1 MSRRARAV
9 AFLLVALLAAA
20 LAAAIADGY
29 GDSVASGYGV
39 LRPVAVAATE
49 IPAGRA
55 IVAADLTRLLASRR
69 VPARF
74 VPVGALR
81 GPAEAVGLV
90 PTADLPVGSYLLAG
104 QLRPPGSQQRRR
116 PRFGRGR
123 HPVEILVSGATALL
137 AAGPLGERS
146 RVDVVVTT
154 EPAGS
159 GPGRTYVA
167 AAAVPLLAL
176 AAGGEGQAAGEAS
189 AATLAL
195 TRDQALRL
203 IAAQSFARR
212 ITLLPRG

>member
-1 MSRRARAV
+1 MSRRARAL
-9 AFLLVALLAAA
+9 AFLLVALLAAV

-29 GDSVASGYGV
+29 GSSVAGGYGA
-39 LRPVAVAATE
+39 LREVAVAVTE
-49 IPAGRA
+49 IPCDRPIEAGE
-55 IVAADLTRLLASRR
+55 VKRLVTSRR

-81 GPAEAVGLV
+81 VPTEAVGLV
-90 PTADLPVGSYLLAG
+90 PTADLPAGSYLLAA
-104 QLRPPGSQQRRR
+104 QLRPPASSGRQR

-123 HPVEILVSGATALL
+123 HPVEILVSGAEALL
-137 AAGPLGERS
+137 AAGPVGGGS

-176 AAGGEGQAAGEAS
+176 AVAGEDPAAGEAS

-195 TRDQALRL
+195 TRAQALRL

>member
-1 MSRRARAV
+1 MSRRTRALV
-9 AFLLVALLAAA
+9 FLLVALMAAA

-29 GDSVASGYGV
+29 GTSVAGGYGA
-39 LRPVAVAATE
+39 LRPVAVVATE
-49 IPAGRA
+49 IPGGRPIEAGD
-55 IVAADLTRLLASRR
+55 VASLVTSRR

-74 VPVGALR
+74 VPLGALR
-81 GPAEAVGLV
+81 DPAEAVGLV
-90 PTADLPVGSYLLAG
+90 PTADLPAGSYLLAA
-104 QLRPPGSQQRRR
+104 QLRPPGSTRRQR

-123 HPVEILVSGATALL
+123 HPVEILVSGAEALL
-137 AAGPLGERS
+137 AAGPLGGGS

-159 GPGRTYVA
+159 GSGRTYVA

-176 AAGGEGQAAGEAS
+176 AVLGEDPTAGEAS

-195 TRDQALRL
+195 TRAQALRL